1 MNRSLKMCSLVIR
14 NIKLQQLQG
23 TVSNLLERLKSS
35 VLEDADGE
43 RGMLIKEYQ
52 VIVRLEE

>member
-1 MNRSLKMCSLVIR
+1 MCSLVIR